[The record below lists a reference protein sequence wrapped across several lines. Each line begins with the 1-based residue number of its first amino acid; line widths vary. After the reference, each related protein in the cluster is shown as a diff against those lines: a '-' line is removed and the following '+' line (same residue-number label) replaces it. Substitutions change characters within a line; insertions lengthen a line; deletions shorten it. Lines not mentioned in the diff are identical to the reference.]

1 MKWWPGAKPTLSQQ
15 VCGSRTGLL
24 LSGGGARAAYQ
35 VGVLKAIAEML
46 PSEACNPFPILCGT
60 SAGALNAA
68 MLASRADDFAQA
80 VNKLEQLWGGLTSE
94 QVTTISYRQ
103 LLGSTLKLIG
113 SFFLRGRTIG
123 RPLSLLDN
131 SPLHQLLIK
140 HIDLHAIQ
148 PHIDSGQ
155 LHGLCLTALSYH
167 SGESISFFQAHK
179 SQPNWHRP
187 RRHGINTTLS
197 HKHLLASSALPGL
210 FPAVRLG
217 NEYYGDGAM
226 RQSAPISPLLHLGA
240 NRLLIIGVGNM
251 EQPAPPLTSP
261 MPPPSLAQVFSQ
273 LMNSAFIDTLEEDI
287 HMMDKFNR
295 VAEVLNAEQQRDLNL
310 QPISVLNIQP
320 SIDFAA
326 LAFDYMHE
334 LPPAM
339 RRFLST
345 IGATRSEGSG
355 GEIASYLMFEGP
367 YCRELIE
374 HGYRDCMQQA
384 WHVKQFL
391 DGTPADE
398 QAPAGVNIAAS

>member
-1 MKWWPGAKPTLSQQ
+1 MKWWPGATPTLSQQ

-60 SAGALNAA
+60 SAGALNAS
-68 MLASRADDFAQA
+68 MLASHANNFPLA
-80 VNKLEQLWGGLTSE
+80 VYQLEQLWGGLTSE

-113 SFFLRGRTIG
+113 SFFFRGRTVG

-140 HIDLHAIQ
+140 HVNLHAIQ

-155 LHGLCLTALSYH
+155 LHALCLTALSYH
-167 SGESISFFQAHK
+167 SGESMSFFQAHK

-210 FPAVRLG
+210 FPAIQLG
-217 NEYYGDGAM
+217 HEYYGDGAM

-251 EQPAPPLTSP
+251 AQPAAPLASP
-261 MPPPSLAQVFSQ
+261 MPPPSLAEIFSQ

-295 VAEVLNAEQQRDLNL
+295 VAELLTTEQQRELNL
-310 QPISVLNIQP
+310 QPISLLNIQP
-320 SIDFAA
+320 SIDFAE

-345 IGATRSEGSG
+345 IGATRRDGNG

-367 YCRELIE
+367 YCRELIN

-391 DGTPADE
+391 DG
-398 QAPAGVNIAAS
+398 IAAEEPTAGSNAAVS